1 MLKILGFAKLK
12 NWQLFLIFLV
22 CLILESNT
30 PFGRFVSAVGFAVWI
45 SWIYTIVQVSYP
57 LLPADHSM
65 NKKYFDR
72 SCMIL
77 VACVLFV
84 KLFLKDGLRLSLNY
98 YEEQGQGALGYVVF
112 AGSIYLFLNALYLVY
127 FTSKV
132 LLSADEDKME
142 NLFHIILYCIGF
154 CLPPI
159 GVWFIQTR
167 VNYIYTLADEEP
179 VSE

>member
-1 MLKILGFAKLK
+1 
-12 NWQLFLIFLV
+12 
-22 CLILESNT
+22 
-30 PFGRFVSAVGFAVWI
+30 VGFAVWI

-132 LLSADEDKME
+132 LLSADEDK
-142 NLFHIILYCIGF
+142 NGKFISYHSLLYRLLSTTDWRLVHSNKG
-154 CLPPI
+154 
-159 GVWFIQTR
+159 
-167 VNYIYTLADEEP
+167 
-179 VSE
+179 